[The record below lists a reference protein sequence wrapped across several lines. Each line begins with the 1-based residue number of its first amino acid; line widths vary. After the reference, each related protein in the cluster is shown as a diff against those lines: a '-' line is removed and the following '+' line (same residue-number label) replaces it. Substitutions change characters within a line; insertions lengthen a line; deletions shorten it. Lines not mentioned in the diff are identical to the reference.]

1 MSLEV
6 IKYKGT
12 NKFIAALV
20 RQIEEKTENYFFFF
34 MKTAKPEFI
43 LNQEQE
49 YAYGLKGQKLCSFD
63 RQNITFSIESGFIN
77 EDKLFY
83 LIKIQPSEFD
93 SLYNLLE
100 CVWND

>member
-12 NKFIAALV
+12 NKFIAVLV
-20 RQIEEKTENYFFFF
+20 KQIEEKTENYFFFF
-34 MKTAKPEFI
+34 MKTVKPELI
-43 LNQEQE
+43 LDEEQE
-49 YAYGLKGQKLCSFD
+49 YIYNLNGQKLCSFNK
-63 RQNITFSIESGFIN
+63 RNVTFSIESDFIN
-77 EDKLFY
+77 NDKLFT
-83 LIKIQPSEFD
+83 LMKIQPSEFD